1 MDKKEREKI
10 ITWVVCG
17 ILILDNCEARPHNSL
32 LKLNQSK
39 ISVSKSFASEK

>member
-17 ILILDNCEARPHNSL
+17 ILILVFIPNL
-32 LKLNQSK
+32 LFPGQIEIVRQDLT
-39 ISVSKSFASEK
+39 ILY